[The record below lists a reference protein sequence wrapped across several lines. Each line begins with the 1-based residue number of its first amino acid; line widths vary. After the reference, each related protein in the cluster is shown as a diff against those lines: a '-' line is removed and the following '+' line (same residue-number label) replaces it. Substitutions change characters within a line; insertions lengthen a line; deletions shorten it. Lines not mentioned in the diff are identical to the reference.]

1 MASQSQSKYIA
12 DLVVVKTK
20 EFKEVKELLKANE
33 IIGADATIVDNAQTI
48 AQITDALTDLQ
59 ASKLID
65 VLVAAKEPQRGTAY
79 SKKRID
85 KVTTILDDIK
95 KDIDAWDFPN
105 ATTPL
110 DYGKAARSLAPK
122 VLEGIKILNNP
133 EIAPD
138 TRQRNQEIFLREVG
152 NAIYHKTYEMNAFD
166 MQIEH
171 TKGDGIDDRYYGMAK
186 VASNSVSTGAVS

>member
-1 MASQSQSKYIA
+1 MASQTQSKYIA
-12 DLVVVKTK
+12 DLAVKKTK

-48 AQITDALTDLQ
+48 AEITAALTDLQ

-65 VLVAAKEPQRGTAY
+65 VLVATKEPARGTSY
-79 SKKRID
+79 SKKRIE
-85 KVTTILDDIK
+85 KVTAALDDIK
-95 KDIDAWDFPN
+95 KDIDAWDFPAHN
-105 ATTPL
+105 AAP
-110 DYGKAARSLAPK
+110 DYGALARSVYPK
-122 VLEGIKILNNP
+122 VAAAVALLNNP

-138 TRQRNQEIFLREVG
+138 TRQLNQEIFLREVAK
-152 NAIYHKTYEMNAFD
+152 AIYDKTYEMNAFD

-186 VASNSVSTGAVS
+186 VASNSVSTGVV